1 MEDSGVR
8 IEGKEEKEKLP
19 PPELEQEYH
28 NVTILATGIKGDGIF
43 KTPAG
48 FVIIVAGAKRG
59 DIVSIKVKRVFEKYA
74 FAELMAKE

>member
-1 MEDSGVR
+1 MENSEVR
-8 IEGKEEKEKLP
+8 VEGKEEKEKLP
-19 PPELEQEYH
+19 PPELGQEYH

-59 DIVSIKVKRVFEKYA
+59 DAVSIIVRRVFEKYA
-74 FAELMAKE
+74 FAELIKE